1 MKILIIG
8 GFLGSGK
15 TSVILQL
22 ARHIAA
28 RYPDDPHAA
37 ALLENEI
44 GAVSVDDQVLA
55 ATGLSVTTL
64 YSGCVCC
71 TLAGEVGG
79 SVAAIRDALDPRY
92 LILEASGVAEPQKI
106 REVIAQTVDCEI
118 KICCLCDA
126 RRWMRLVRTM
136 CSLMTRQLAGADLLL
151 INKVEDLTGEEAEEA
166 AASAQAMNP
175 QARCFKISAL
185 SPISG
190 DVLDALL

>member
-22 ARHIAA
+22 AHRIAA
-28 RYPDDPHAA
+28 RYPDEPRAA

-44 GAVSVDDQVLA
+44 GAVGVDDQVLA

-79 SVAAIRDALDPRY
+79 SVAAIRETLDPRY

-106 REVIAQTVDCEI
+106 REAIAKTVDCEAE
-118 KICCLCDA
+118 ICCLCDA

-136 CSLMTRQLAGADLLL
+136 GPLMTRQLAGAGVLL
-151 INKVEDLTGEEAEEA
+151 INKVEGLTAEEAEAA
-166 AASAQAMNP
+166 AASASAMNP
-175 QARCFKISAL
+175 KARCFKISAL
-185 SPISG
+185 SPIDA